1 MLCPKCSVE
10 MRIKSSDYVT
20 NNGALFF
27 RQTFTCRKKDC
38 PNYGEDV
45 KSIYMPLNVLND
57 SDAEG
62 DTPPMNGDGTLEESE
77 ATDEKAAETKDPEKE
92 ISETTEEVTEDV

>member
-62 DTPPMNGDGTLEESE
+62 DTPPMNGDGTLEGP
-77 ATDEKAAETKDPEKE
+77 ETVEETTTETQDPET
-92 ISETTEEVTEDV
+92 SETTEELTEDEQ

>member
-20 NNGALFF
+20 NNGALYF

-38 PNYGEDV
+38 PNFGLDV
-45 KSIYMPLNVLND
+45 KSIYMPLNVVND
-57 SDAEG
+57 NDAASDTA
-62 DTPPMNGDGTLEESE
+62 PMNGDGTIEEPVEE
-77 ATDEKAAETKDPEKE
+77 AKEPEVTSDVEKE
-92 ISETTEEVTEDV
+92 EPLPFTEDPTE

>member
-27 RQTFTCRKKDC
+27 RQTFTCRKRDC
-38 PNYGEDV
+38 PNFGVDV
-45 KSIYMPLNVLND
+45 KSIYMPLNVVND
-57 SDAEG
+57 NDAESDA
-62 DTPPMNGDGTLEESE
+62 PPMNGDGTLEETVPE
-77 ATDEKAAETKDPEKE
+77 NTDEAVKNDIPEE
-92 ISETTEEVTEDV
+92 QTPTEDEPIE

>member
-57 SDAEG
+57 SDAES
-62 DTPPMNGDGTLEESE
+62 DTPPMNGDGTLEETE
-77 ATDEKAAETKDPEKE
+77 PVEEGTEVKD
-92 ISETTEEVTEDV
+92 SETTEESPTE